1 MDFVNENSPLKRLGA
16 NLWAINIE
24 VGPCL
29 NIRNIYFWF
38 KTSNKHPSAKSA
50 WISDF
55 EMELAFENFEVVR
68 IPEIPKIYRYE
79 SKDHSLEPRKLIFGM
94 EGFSAS
100 G

>member
-1 MDFVNENSPLKRLGA
+1 MDFVYENSPLKRLGA
-16 NLWAINIE
+16 NLWVLNIE

-68 IPEIPKIYRYE
+68 IPEIPKIYGYG
-79 SKDHSLEPRKLIFGM
+79 KGDNHIKC
-94 EGFSAS
+94 
-100 G
+100 